1 MVIED
6 KVIKTI
12 LKENNFIITTHISP
26 DGDGLG
32 SALALK
38 RGFESIGKKAFIV
51 IHSKV
56 PQNLKFLL
64 KEEHE
69 IEEIKTFSPKNNP
82 EKFFTVVVDM
92 GCFERLGDLH
102 NFAGRTK
109 GILIIDHHIVQIPEN
124 VLYLIDTSASATGE
138 VVYDFLM
145 KIGVK
150 LTKEIAEP
158 LYVAIETDTGGF
170 RFKGTTPATHRLA
183 AIFLEKGV
191 DPGYIHTQLYEN
203 ESPIR
208 LKVMGEVFSTIS
220 LSEKGKIASME
231 LRQRALQKLNAK
243 IEDGDDLVQY
253 LMIIEGVK
261 AGFYF
266 KEISSEKTK
275 ISSRSK
281 GDFNLDAF
289 LSRWGGGGHPNAAG
303 LLLNCDIES
312 AKKIVLSEAI
322 KLIEN
327 Q

>member
-1 MVIED
+1 MVIEE
-6 KVIKTI
+6 KIVETI

-32 SALALK
+32 SALALR
-38 RGFESIGKKAFIV
+38 RGLKSIGKNAFIV

-56 PQNLKFLL
+56 PQNLRFLL
-64 KEEHE
+64 HDPKE
-69 IEEIKTFSPKNNP
+69 IEEVESFSLINDPK
-82 EKFFTVVVDM
+82 KFFTIVVDM
-92 GCFERLGDLH
+92 GCFERLGDVH

-109 GILIIDHHIVQIPEN
+109 GILIIDHHIVQISEN

-145 KIGVK
+145 NIGIK

-158 LYVAIETDTGGF
+158 LYVAIETDTGSF
-170 RFKGTTPATHRLA
+170 RFKGTTPRTHRLA
-183 AIFLEKGV
+183 ATFLEMGV
-191 DPGYIHTQLYEN
+191 NPGYVHTQLYEN
-203 ESPIR
+203 ESPMR

-220 LSEKGKIASME
+220 LSEKGKVASME
-231 LRQRALQKLNAK
+231 LRQQALQKLGAK

-281 GDFNLDAF
+281 GDFDLDAF
-289 LSRWGGGGHPNAAG
+289 LSKWGGGGHPNAAG

-312 AKKIVLSEAI
+312 AKKMVLSEAI
-322 KLIEN
+322 QVIDN